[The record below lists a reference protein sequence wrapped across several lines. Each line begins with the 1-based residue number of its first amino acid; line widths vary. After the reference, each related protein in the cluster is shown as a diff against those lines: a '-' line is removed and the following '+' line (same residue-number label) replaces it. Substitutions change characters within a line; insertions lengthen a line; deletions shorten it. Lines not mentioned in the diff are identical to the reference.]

1 METSK
6 EGIMFTVEETH
17 IADIKAGDTVLH
29 DGGLKT
35 VCFSNIKQDKWLGTT
50 LFGDTYMG
58 GRKLVKKAN
67 IFHARPDR
75 H

>member
-6 EGIMFTVEETH
+6 EGIKFQIKETH

-29 DGGLKT
+29 NGHLKT
-35 VCFSNIKQDKWLGTT
+35 VCGKNIKSDKFLGTS

-58 GRKLVKKAN
+58 GRLMVKKAE
-67 IFHARPDR
+67 IFHAMPAR